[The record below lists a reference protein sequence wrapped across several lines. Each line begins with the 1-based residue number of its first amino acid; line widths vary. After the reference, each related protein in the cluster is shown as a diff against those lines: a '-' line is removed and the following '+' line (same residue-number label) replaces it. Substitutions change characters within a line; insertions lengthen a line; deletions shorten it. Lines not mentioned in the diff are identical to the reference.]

1 MVVLLTIELG
11 FEMLPTSVELLI
23 RFATDGPVVVRVTS
37 VVVRI
42 RKIRK
47 LGNQE
52 N

>member
-11 FEMLPTSVELLI
+11 LEMPPTSLELLI
-23 RFATDGPVVVRVTS
+23 TFATDGPIVVRVTS

-47 LGNQE
+47 LGD
-52 N
+52 

>member
-1 MVVLLTIELG
+1 MVVLLTTELG

-23 RFATDGPVVVRVTS
+23 AFATDGPIVVRGIS

-47 LGNQE
+47 LGEQE